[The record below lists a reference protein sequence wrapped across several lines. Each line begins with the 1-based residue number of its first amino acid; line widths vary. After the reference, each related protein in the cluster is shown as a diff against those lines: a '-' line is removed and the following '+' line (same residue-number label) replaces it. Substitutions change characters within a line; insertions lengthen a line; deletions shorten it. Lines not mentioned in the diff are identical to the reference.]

1 MDSARPVGGRPGTQL
16 LATGET
22 KPFTGVVRTSVTLW
36 TRIRN
41 AVGIAT
47 PGESQADGAVVD
59 DATARLRPRYRED
72 VLHSATGEAASA

>member
-22 KPFTGVVRTSVTLW
+22 KPFTGIVRTSVTLW
-36 TRIRN
+36 TRITAGN
-41 AVGIAT
+41 AT
-47 PGESQADGAVVD
+47 PEGSRVDGAAVD

-72 VLHSATGEAASA
+72 VLHPAAGEAYSA